1 MRFYWLILLALA
13 GSSGCVYFNTFYN
26 AQRNFRQAEK
36 ERRVHEEQHAGW
48 ELEEGA
54 TEAYQVPRPQKADQ
68 LYDQAA
74 RKASRVLEDYKES
87 ELVDDAMFLM
97 GRSFYW
103 RGEYLR
109 AVQSFRDLEVNF
121 PASEYFDQARYWRAL
136 CMEQQRVY
144 DQAQQVYR
152 TLFEEA
158 EEDVAALAGWRLWE
172 IAYQT
177 EDYIAAVQDAQSA
190 LDAFPG
196 AKIRAGLWL
205 NLGAALLALDDST
218 RYQEAELAFRKSL
231 REGPDRDQ
239 KYRALL
245 NGDECAISSGTLR
258 VRLTYMRICCA
269 DGGFRAYEGRT
280 RLLIGAHYQQARDL
294 ERALVE
300 YEQVRDDF
308 PSVRLRQ
315 WPCIERAY
323 FTCKT
328 GAI

>member
-1 MRFYWLILLALA
+1 
-13 GSSGCVYFNTFYN
+13 
-26 AQRNFRQAEK
+26 
-36 ERRVHEEQHAGW
+36 
-48 ELEEGA
+48 
-54 TEAYQVPRPQKADQ
+54 
-68 LYDQAA
+68 
-74 RKASRVLEDYKES
+74 
-87 ELVDDAMFLM
+87 MFLM

-152 TLFEEA
+152 TL
-158 EEDVAALAGWRLWE
+158 LKKQRKTLRLWRDGGWE

-177 EDYIAAVQDAQSA
+177 EDYIAAVQEHQSA

-196 AKIRAGLWL
+196 AKIRAGLLL

-218 RYQEAELAFRKSL
+218 RYQEAEQAFRESL

-245 NGDECAISSGTLR
+245 NGGR
-258 VRLTYMRICCA
+258 VRYLLGDVEGA
-269 DGGFRAYEGRT
+269 LDVYED
-280 RLLIGAHYQQARDL
+280 LL
-294 ERALVE
+294 
-300 YEQVRDDF
+300 
-308 PSVRLRQ
+308 
-315 WPCIERAY
+315 
-323 FTCKT
+323 
-328 GAI
+328 